1 MIKRYLEGKIRLDLI
16 AHSSVALMGPRQ
28 VGKTT
33 LALNIADTI
42 PSVYLDLENRLDLQK
57 AQDIEAFHKAN
68 SDKLIILDEVQR
80 LPDIFAPIR
89 GLIDQQRRK
98 GNRVGQFL
106 FLGSASID
114 LLQQSSETL
123 AGRISHV
130 EMFPVNVLEYAESAQ
145 HGEAVNDLW
154 LKGGFPDSLLT
165 GNDETSLNW
174 RYDFIKTYL
183 ERDIPQLGPRI
194 SAETLG
200 RFWTMLAHSQG
211 TNINAAKLASNI
223 EVSSVTVA
231 RYIDLLVDL
240 LLIRK
245 IQPYTANIKKR
256 LVKSP
261 RVYVRDSGITHALL
275 NIGSYNDLLGHPV
288 VGKSWEGFVIENIA
302 SVLPPRV
309 RVYYYRTAGGAEI
322 DLVLEF
328 GVNERWAI
336 EIKKG
341 ASFSLGRGFHEACE
355 DIRPQKKFVI
365 YAGKDKF
372 PLPHEITAIALYDFM
387 EILKEKRNVK
397 MKE

>member
-1 MIKRYLEGKIRLDLI
+1 MIKRHLEDKIRSAL
-16 AHSSVALMGPRQ
+16 ATNSSVALMGPRQ

-33 LALNIADTI
+33 LAINIADTI
-42 PSVYLDLENRLDLQK
+42 PSVYLDLENRIDLQK
-57 AQDIEAFHKAN
+57 AQDIEAFHKEN

-98 GNRVGQFL
+98 GKRVGQFL

-114 LLQQSSETL
+114 LLKQSSETL
-123 AGRISHV
+123 AGRISYI
-130 EMFPVNVLEYAESAQ
+130 EMFPVNVLEYTKSAQ
-145 HGEAVNDLW
+145 HSEAVNDLW
-154 LKGGFPDSLLT
+154 LKGGFPDSLLAS
-165 GNDETSLNW
+165 NDETSLNW
-174 RYDFIKTYL
+174 RYDFIRTYL

-194 SAETLG
+194 PAETLG

-211 TNINAAKLASNI
+211 TNINASKLASNI

-245 IQPYTANIKKR
+245 IQPYTVNIKKR

-261 RVYVRDSGITHALL
+261 RIYVRDSGITHALL

-302 SVLPPRV
+302 SVLPSRV
-309 RVYYYRTAGGAEI
+309 RSYYYRTAGGAEI

-341 ASFSLGRGFHEACE
+341 TSLSLGRGFHEACE
-355 DIRPQKKFVI
+355 DIKPQKKFVI
-365 YAGKDKF
+365 YAGKDRF
-372 PLPHEITAIALYDFM
+372 PLPHDITAIAIYDFM
-387 EILKEKRNVK
+387 DILKGKR
-397 MKE
+397 E

>member
-1 MIKRYLEGKIRLDLI
+1 MIKRHLEDKIRSAL
-16 AHSSVALMGPRQ
+16 ATSSSVALMGPRQ

-33 LALNIADTI
+33 LAINMANTI
-42 PSVYLDLENRLDLQK
+42 PSVYLDLENRIDLQK
-57 AQDIEAFHKAN
+57 AQDIEAFHKEN

-106 FLGSASID
+106 FLGSASMD
-114 LLQQSSETL
+114 LLKQSSETL
-123 AGRISHV
+123 AGRISYI
-130 EMFPVNVLEYAESAQ
+130 EMFPVNVLEYTKSAQ
-145 HGEAVNDLW
+145 HSEAVNDLW
-154 LKGGFPDSLLT
+154 LKGGFPDSLLAS
-165 GNDETSLNW
+165 NDATSLNW
-174 RYDFIKTYL
+174 RYDFIRTYL

-194 SAETLG
+194 PSETLG

-223 EVSSVTVA
+223 EVSNVTVA

-261 RVYVRDSGITHALL
+261 RIYVRDSGITHALL

-309 RVYYYRTAGGAEI
+309 RSYYYRTVGGAEI

-341 ASFSLGRGFHEACE
+341 TSLSLGRGFHEACE
-355 DIRPQKKFVI
+355 DINPQKKFVI
-365 YAGKDKF
+365 YAGKDRF
-372 PLPHEITAIALYDFM
+372 PLPHDITAIALYDFM
-387 EILKEKRNVK
+387 DILKEK
-397 MKE
+397 KEQ

>member
-1 MIKRYLEGKIRLDLI
+1 MIKRHLEDKIRSAL
-16 AHSSVALMGPRQ
+16 ATSSSVALMGPRQ

-33 LALNIADTI
+33 LAINIADTI
-42 PSVYLDLENRLDLQK
+42 PSVYLDLENRIDLQK
-57 AQDIEAFHKAN
+57 AQDIEAFHKEN

-114 LLQQSSETL
+114 LLKQSSETL
-123 AGRISHV
+123 AGRISYI
-130 EMFPVNVLEYAESAQ
+130 EMFPVNVLEYTKSAQ
-145 HGEAVNDLW
+145 HSEAVNDLW
-154 LKGGFPDSLLT
+154 LKGGFPDSLLAS
-165 GNDETSLNW
+165 NDATSLNW
-174 RYDFIKTYL
+174 RYDFIRTYL

-194 SAETLG
+194 PSETLG

-223 EVSSVTVA
+223 EVSNVTVA

-261 RVYVRDSGITHALL
+261 RIYVRDSGITHALL

-309 RVYYYRTAGGAEI
+309 RSYYYRTVGGAEI

-341 ASFSLGRGFHEACE
+341 TSLSLGRGFHEACE
-355 DIRPQKKFVI
+355 DINPQKKFVI
-365 YAGKDKF
+365 YAGKDRF
-372 PLPHEITAIALYDFM
+372 PLPHDITAIALYDFM
-387 EILKEKRNVK
+387 DILKEK
-397 MKE
+397 KEQ

>member
-1 MIKRYLEGKIRLDLI
+1 MIKRHLEDKIRSAL
-16 AHSSVALMGPRQ
+16 ATNSSVALMGPRQ

-33 LALNIADTI
+33 LAINIADTI
-42 PSVYLDLENRLDLQK
+42 PSVYLDLENRIDLQK
-57 AQDIEAFHKAN
+57 AQDIEAFHKEN

-114 LLQQSSETL
+114 LLKQSSETL
-123 AGRISHV
+123 AGRISYI
-130 EMFPVNVLEYAESAQ
+130 EMFPVNVLEYTKSAQ
-145 HGEAVNDLW
+145 HSETINDLW

-165 GNDETSLNW
+165 SNDETSLNW
-174 RYDFIKTYL
+174 RYDFIRTYL

-194 SAETLG
+194 PAETLG

-245 IQPYTANIKKR
+245 IQPYTTNIKKR

-261 RVYVRDSGITHALL
+261 RIYVRDSGITHALL

-302 SVLPPRV
+302 FVLPPRV
-309 RVYYYRTAGGAEI
+309 RSYYYRTAGGAEI

-341 ASFSLGRGFHEACE
+341 TSLSLGRGFHEACE
-355 DIRPQKKFVI
+355 DIKPQKKFVI
-365 YAGKDKF
+365 YAGKDRF
-372 PLPHEITAIALYDFM
+372 PLPHDITAIALYDFM
-387 EILKEKRNVK
+387 DILKEKNN
-397 MKE
+397 EI

>member
-1 MIKRYLEGKIRLDLI
+1 MIKRYLESKIRSALI
-16 AHSSVALMGPRQ
+16 ANSSVALMGPRQ

-57 AQDIEAFHKAN
+57 AQHIEAFHKAN

-80 LPDIFAPIR
+80 LPDIFAPFR

-123 AGRISHV
+123 AGRISYV
-130 EMFPVNVLEYAESAQ
+130 EMFPVNVLEYAENTQ

-165 GNDETSLNW
+165 GDDATSLNW
-174 RYDFIKTYL
+174 RYDFIRTYL

-194 SAETLG
+194 PAETLG

-245 IQPYTANIKKR
+245 IQPYTTNIKKR

-261 RVYVRDSGITHALL
+261 RIYVRDSGITHALL
-275 NIGSYNDLLGHPV
+275 NIASYNDLLGHPV
-288 VGKSWEGFVIENIA
+288 VSKSWEGFVIENIA

-309 RVYYYRTAGGAEI
+309 RPYYYRTAGGAEI

-328 GVNERWAI
+328 GVDERWAI

-341 ASFSLGRGFHEACE
+341 TSFSLGRGFHEACE
-355 DIRPQKKFVI
+355 DIKPQKKFVI

-387 EILKEKRNVK
+387 EILKEKK
-397 MKE
+397 SEGM

>member
-1 MIKRYLEGKIRLDLI
+1 MIKRHLEDKIRSAL
-16 AHSSVALMGPRQ
+16 ATSSSVALMGPRQ

-33 LALNIADTI
+33 LAINMANTI
-42 PSVYLDLENRLDLQK
+42 PSVYLDLENRIDLQK
-57 AQDIEAFHKAN
+57 AQDIEAFHKEN

-114 LLQQSSETL
+114 LLKQSSETL
-123 AGRISHV
+123 AGRISYI
-130 EMFPVNVLEYAESAQ
+130 EMFPVNVLEYTKSAQ
-145 HGEAVNDLW
+145 HSEAVNDLW
-154 LKGGFPDSLLT
+154 LKGGFPDSLLAS
-165 GNDETSLNW
+165 NDATSLNW
-174 RYDFIKTYL
+174 RYDFIRTYL

-194 SAETLG
+194 PSETLG

-223 EVSSVTVA
+223 EVSNVTVA

-261 RVYVRDSGITHALL
+261 RIYVRDSGITHALL

-309 RVYYYRTAGGAEI
+309 RSYYYRTAGGAEI

-341 ASFSLGRGFHEACE
+341 TSLSLGRGFHEACE
-355 DIRPQKKFVI
+355 DINPQKKFVI
-365 YAGKDKF
+365 YAGKDRF
-372 PLPHEITAIALYDFM
+372 PLPHDITAIALYDFM
-387 EILKEKRNVK
+387 DILKEK
-397 MKE
+397 KEQ